1 MLRTVSQI
9 IEHYSKM
16 EEKQEENYQQLAEN
30 FPRKADQFENFVK
43 ETNKNKERLKR
54 AYRLG
59 VTDAFEVGFISSN
72 INQENYKVEKVLKS
86 GSLNESIRKMIQN
99 EENIIHFLEAT
110 KGSSGELIPDL
121 VNSCEY
127 LIRVKKRRT
136 EKLKKMME

>member
-1 MLRTVSQI
+1 
-9 IEHYSKM
+9 M

-30 FPRKADQFENFVK
+30 FTRKDCQFEKFAK
-43 ETNKNKERLKR
+43 ETNKHKERLKR

-59 VTDAFEVGFISSN
+59 VTDAFELGFISSN
-72 INQENYKVEKVLKS
+72 INQNNYKVEKVLKS
-86 GSLNESIRKMIQN
+86 WSLNESLKKMIQN
-99 EENIIHFLEAT
+99 EESIIHFLEAT

-136 EKLKKMME
+136 EKIKKMME